1 MYKRDEK
8 GRDLIPFPKKK
19 YNIIYADPAWNH
31 QTWSAKGRGRNPD
44 TLGHYKVMDFEDIKK
59 LPIPDIADK
68 NCVLFLWVLD
78 QMLPQSLELIK
89 YWGFSYSTVGFNW
102 VKTNKNNNDYFVGMG
117 WWTRANQEMC
127 LLAKK
132 GKIKR
137 QSKSVRRL
145 IVSPRQEHSK
155 KPDEVRDRIVELCGD
170 LPRIELFARQRVEGW
185 DCWGNEV

>member
-1 MYKRDEK
+1 
-8 GRDLIPFPKKK
+8 
-19 YNIIYADPAWNH
+19 
-31 QTWSAKGRGRNPD
+31 
-44 TLGHYKVMDFEDIKK
+44 
-59 LPIPDIADK
+59 
-68 NCVLFLWVLD
+68 
-78 QMLPQSLELIK
+78 MLPQSLELIK

-132 GKIKR
+132 GRIKS

>member
-1 MYKRDEK
+1 M
-8 GRDLIPFPKKK
+8 DLPNKK
-19 YNIIYADPAWNH
+19 YNIIYADPPWKYKRDGNH
-31 QTWSAKGRGRNPD
+31 SAASVYD
-44 TLGHYKVMDFEDIKK
+44 VMNLQDIKK
-59 LPIPDIADK
+59 LPVPDIADK
-68 NCVLFLWVLD
+68 NCVLFLWGLD

-132 GKIKR
+132 GIIKR

-145 IVSPRQEHSK
+145 IVSPREEHSK
-155 KPDEVRDRIVELCGD
+155 KPDEIRDRIVQLCGD
-170 LPRIELFARQRVEGW
+170 LPRIELFARQKVDGW
-185 DCWGNEV
+185 DSWGNHFD